1 MVIDRVLCSRF
12 TRKQYL
18 KSHGYSILLPQ
29 VHQKIH
35 RTSNSSQS
43 TNSIY
48 HIHPLPPIHPI
59 HIANM
64 PKGGSRRDDH
74 HCPQRY
80 LGGCRWVNKP
90 VRHCAIHSNKCPIH
104 DMPHQTY
111 QRCHMYEGE
120 QDAAERAFRK
130 KQVSNNPP
138 SNDQGKKGQGKR
150 KR

>member
-18 KSHGYSILLPQ
+18 KNPWTLHHFITSPSEET
-29 VHQKIH
+29 
-35 RTSNSSQS
+35 RTRNSSQS

-48 HIHPLPPIHPI
+48 HVYPLPPIHPI

-74 HCPQRY
+74 HCSQRY

-90 VRHCAIHSNKCPIH
+90 VRHCATHSNRCPIH

-111 QRCHMYEGE
+111 QRCRMCEGE

-130 KQVSNNPP
+130 QQVSNNSP